1 MPSHQFQVVRLPL
14 VHKALQPGSPIG
26 SLRLDSK
33 RLLAACVAALA
44 GLAIALISADLSAGP
59 AGIATSEP
67 IVWVAILALSV
78 GAEHITFRIH
88 RGWTSAA
95 GTLPHIAAAFLFPP
109 GQAELIG
116 LLGALSYGVSR
127 RLSAPKVLLN
137 AAVAV
142 LAIGAAAHVAL
153 GFGSPEL
160 LTGHGGWWG
169 PPIALLASG
178 VYYVVSVASVSVVV
192 ALDRHQSMWRLARAK
207 FGFLA
212 LADLGLGLFG
222 ATLALVLTVAPGW
235 APAMT
240 LPALLVYL
248 AKRSH
253 EALRGS
259 ETRLKAMVDSALD
272 AIITLDVDGRV
283 VLFNESAEKMFGR
296 RASDAIGRSFDD
308 FLPPAVEARNGESSA
323 YEMARRDTGE
333 EFPVEISRSQT
344 DVLGERL
351 STLIVRDATQ
361 RSRLEA
367 ERVQLLTLEQ
377 KARADAQAALHVR
390 NEFLSVAAH
399 ELRTPVT
406 SLRAYGQLLLRV
418 LTRGGDLEPGRVER
432 ALTAID
438 RQSAKLAHLVSHLLD
453 ISFIESGQMTLDCRE
468 TDLTLLIQEAV
479 EVASARSAIHTLAV
493 DAPPRVLATVDAV
506 RLEQVV
512 TNLLDNA
519 IKYSPHGGPVDV
531 VLTIPRQG
539 GFRLEVRD
547 QGVGIPAELREHIF
561 ERFYQGHAAE
571 YGSGMG
577 LGLYISRQIVE
588 LHGGTIV
595 AEFPSEGGTRV
606 VVTLPPGGPEFVVP
620 GVMAQHVRVD
630 LT

>member
-1 MPSHQFQVVRLPL
+1 MPSQQYQVSPLP
-14 VHKALQPGSPIG
+14 VVPGNAFG
-26 SLRLDSK
+26 ALRLDGK
-33 RLLAACVAALA
+33 RLLAAYVVALA
-44 GLAIALISADLSAGP
+44 GLGIALISADLSAGP
-59 AGIATSEP
+59 SGIVAGEP

-95 GTLPHIAAAFLFPP
+95 GTLPHLAAAFLFPP

-116 LLGALSYGVSR
+116 LLGALSYGLSK
-127 RLSAPKVLLN
+127 RLSAPKVVFN
-137 AAVAV
+137 AGVAV

-169 PPIALLASG
+169 PPIAVLASG

-192 ALDRHQSMWRLARAK
+192 ALDRHQSVWRLARAK
-207 FGFLA
+207 LGFLA
-212 LADLGLGLFG
+212 IADLGLGLFG
-222 ATLALVLTVAPGW
+222 ATLALVLSVAPGW
-235 APAMT
+235 APALT
-240 LPALLVYL
+240 LPALLVYV

-259 ETRLKAMVDSALD
+259 ETRLKAMVASALD

-283 VLFNESAEKMFGR
+283 VLFNQSAEKMFGCP
-296 RASDAIGRSFDD
+296 ASAAIGRSFDD
-308 FLPPAVEARNGESSA
+308 FLPPATEALNAESSA
-323 YEMARRDTGE
+323 YEMARKGTGE
-333 EFPVEISRSQT
+333 EFPVEISRSAT

-367 ERVQLLTLEQ
+367 ERVHLLTLEQ
-377 KARADAQAALHVR
+377 KARADAQTALHVR

-418 LTRGGDLEPGRVER
+418 LTRGGELEPGRVER
-432 ALTAID
+432 ALAVFD

-453 ISFIESGQMTLDCRE
+453 ISFIESGRMTLDCRE

-493 DAPPRVLATVDAV
+493 HAPPRVLAIVDAV
-506 RLEQVV
+506 RIEQVI
-512 TNLLDNA
+512 TNLIDNA

-531 VLTIPRQG
+531 VLTTPSEG
-539 GFRLEVRD
+539 GVQLEVRD
-547 QGVGIPAELREHIF
+547 RGVGIPAELREHIF

-588 LHGGTIV
+588 LHGGSIV
-595 AEFPSEGGTRV
+595 AVFPADGGTCV
-606 VVTLPPGGPEFVVP
+606 VVTLPPSG
-620 GVMAQHVRVD
+620 A
-630 LT
+630 